1 MKCNTEKP
9 DAPPVMYI
17 KLKTAYGKDPAK
29 IVTPFYRKATKGEK
43 NVHVKI
49 LLMLKTHLNISGRN
63 APSSDV

>member
-9 DAPPVMYI
+9 DAPPVIYV

-29 IVTPFYRKATKGEK
+29 IVTPFYRKATGKNIVNIKGP
-43 NVHVKI
+43 
-49 LLMLKTHLNISGRN
+49 GRN